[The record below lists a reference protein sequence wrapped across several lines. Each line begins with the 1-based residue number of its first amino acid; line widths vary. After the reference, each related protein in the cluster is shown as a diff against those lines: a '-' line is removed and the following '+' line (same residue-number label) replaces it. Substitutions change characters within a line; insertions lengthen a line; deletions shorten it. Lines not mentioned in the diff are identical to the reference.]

1 MIEFFVADPTEMLRF
16 IFSPFRSK
24 PNYRFKKNLT
34 EMLIEYL

>member
-1 MIEFFVADPTEMLRF
+1 MIEFFVTDPTEMLR
-16 IFSPFRSK
+16 FRSK